1 MNIGLAFTRIFF
13 LLLSVFFM
21 TTYMTSFREG
31 IFLIH
36 IIIGIILGLAFGL
49 LLIAFDIFFK
59 RFNLRAFNIVVVGIF
74 IGYLMGKGLILILDT
89 VLHISAASFILHPQI
104 LEIIKIAIFLFG
116 IYLGT
121 IMTLRSADELY
132 VSIPFMKFTPTAQK
146 KKDLLID
153 SLTLSDSRIIDLAN
167 SGLIDQQLVIPRFI
181 IKDLYVQTEAE
192 DEMLKAKARQSLDTL
207 KKLEEI
213 PGLNLRYNDTDFPEI
228 KDQTGKLARL
238 AKLLDANIL
247 SADVSKIRTTDIE
260 GVRVINL
267 HFLSKALKPHM
278 QEGEHLKVKI
288 QRPGKKES
296 NQGVGYLEDGT
307 MVVVNGASDYIGE
320 TIDVQVLSE
329 MSTTSGRMIFCNILE
344 KE

>member
-1 MNIGLAFTRIFF
+1 
-13 LLLSVFFM
+13 
-21 TTYMTSFREG
+21 
-31 IFLIH
+31 
-36 IIIGIILGLAFGL
+36 
-49 LLIAFDIFFK
+49 
-59 RFNLRAFNIVVVGIF
+59 
-74 IGYLMGKGLILILDT
+74 MGKGLILILDT